1 MKVSRYYMPSVSLRQ
16 LRDTRRLKTWLQSGN
31 TVELLERDRVIARI
45 GPGQPGCNSRGLGW
59 GNPCEAGLRPHGIHQ
74 RHSNTLI
81 ALS

>member
-45 GPGQPGCNSRGLGW
+45 VPASRAVILVDSGGETRARQVCDHM
-59 GNPCEAGLRPHGIHQ
+59 GFIKDTR
-74 RHSNTLI
+74 TL
-81 ALS
+81 